1 MLSNLKKLPIIIQ
14 RVLVATFISGAGIL
28 LLFYSPNQFFIGFV
42 AFLFCV
48 ILFEYSCVLTQ
59 RKFSNMFFLL
69 IIFAGL
75 RLVNFFSNSDD
86 FFSWF
91 NNQAVVVIILLLLV
105 SFFRKGKLAFLFLF
119 LLAIAWI
126 ILPFLILVNLTFFAE
141 AKKLIVFL
149 IVIITVHDSLA
160 YFVGKKWGKKKLAPT
175 ISPNKT
181 YLGSFAGLLG
191 AILSAFII
199 NEFWQL
205 FEASQV
211 LIFAVALGVFAQIG
225 DLLESKF
232 KRNLNIKDTGS
243 ILLAHGGVLDRADA
257 LLLCIPVYYYLLYF
271 FGYR

>member
-1 MLSNLKKLPIIIQ
+1 MFSNLKKLPIIIQ
-14 RVLVATFISGAGIL
+14 RVLVHKATFISGASIL

-42 AFLFCV
+42 AFFFCV

-105 SFFRKGKLAFLFLF
+105 SFFRKGKLAFVFLF

-175 ISPNKT
+175 I
-181 YLGSFAGLLG
+181 
-191 AILSAFII
+191 ILHKITLAVVPIPFISDD
-199 NEFWQL
+199 FFSWL
-205 FEASQV
+205 S
-211 LIFAVALGVFAQIG
+211 IFAVVVIIQ
-225 DLLESKF
+225 
-232 KRNLNIKDTGS
+232 N
-243 ILLAHGGVLDRADA
+243 
-257 LLLCIPVYYYLLYF
+257 YW
-271 FGYR
+271 

>member
-1 MLSNLKKLPIIIQ
+1 MFSNLKKLPIIIQ
-14 RVLVATFISGAGIL
+14 RVLVTTFISGASIL

-42 AFLFCV
+42 AFFFCV

-75 RLVNFFSNSDD
+75 RLLNFFSNSDE

-141 AKKLIVFL
+141 AKKLIVL
-149 IVIITVHDSLA
+149 
-160 YFVGKKWGKKKLAPT
+160 
-175 ISPNKT
+175 
-181 YLGSFAGLLG
+181 
-191 AILSAFII
+191 
-199 NEFWQL
+199 Q
-205 FEASQV
+205 
-211 LIFAVALGVFAQIG
+211 
-225 DLLESKF
+225 
-232 KRNLNIKDTGS
+232 NLQ
-243 ILLAHGGVLDRADA
+243 
-257 LLLCIPVYYYLLYF
+257 Y
-271 FGYR
+271 